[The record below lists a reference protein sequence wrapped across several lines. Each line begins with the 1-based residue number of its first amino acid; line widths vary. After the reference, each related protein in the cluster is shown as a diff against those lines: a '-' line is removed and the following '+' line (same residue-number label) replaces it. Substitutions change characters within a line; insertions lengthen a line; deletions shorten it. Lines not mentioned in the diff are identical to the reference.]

1 MDSIIEHVWAP
12 DEPVR
17 PKTPN
22 VNTFTAEEL
31 ERLQQKD
38 EMALRRANARLEQR
52 VRARTA
58 ELAQT
63 NAALQAE
70 IQAHKQVERER
81 TQLLVRERA
90 LRRELEATVAAL
102 RTSEQRF
109 RRLFEANIIGIAFSD
124 FNGQEIEAND
134 AFLDLIGYTREDL
147 QAGRVRWNMMTPP
160 EYRHL
165 DAHAEAELKARG
177 VCTPFEKEYLR
188 KDGRRV
194 SVLIGVARL
203 QNTPEQCVG
212 FALDLSECRRLEAQL
227 RASLQEKEV
236 LLKEVH
242 HRVKNNL
249 QVVASL
255 LDMQADGIED
265 LSIRTLFE
273 ASQQRIQSI
282 ALIHESLYQSGDV
295 VAHVRAADYLS
306 QLGQQLFEAYRPP
319 GDRLTLRVQAEP
331 VWLAVPTALPCGLL
345 VTELVTNSFKH
356 AFPDGLAGEIHM
368 TLRQDPPGTCVL
380 TVGDTGVGLPEGLGV
395 RASESLGWQL
405 VRLLTEQLRGTIEL
419 EGHGGT
425 TVTITFPL

>member
-1 MDSIIEHVWAP
+1 MNSNMEHVWRP
-12 DEPVR
+12 DELAHQGIR
-17 PKTPN
+17 GIAY
-22 VNTFTAEEL
+22 FTAEEVDL
-31 ERLQQKD
+31 LQQED
-38 EMALRRANARLEQR
+38 EVALRRANTRLEQR
-52 VRARTA
+52 VRAQTA

-70 IQAHKQVERER
+70 IRAHKQVEHER

-124 FNGQEIEAND
+124 FSGQGIETND

-147 QAGRVRWNMMTPP
+147 QAGRIRWNMMTPP

-165 DAHAEAELKARG
+165 DTHAEAELKARG
-177 VCTPFEKEYLR
+177 VCAPFEKEYLR

-194 SVLIGVARL
+194 PVLIGVARL
-203 QNTPEQCVG
+203 EDAPEQCVG
-212 FALDLSECRRLEAQL
+212 FALDLSERRRLEAQL

-255 LDMQADGIED
+255 LDMQADTIED

-273 ASQQRIQSI
+273 DSQQRIQSI
-282 ALIHESLYQSGDV
+282 ALIHETLYQSGDV
-295 VAHVRAADYLS
+295 VAQANAAEYLTRLS
-306 QLGQQLFEAYRPP
+306 QHLFEAYRSP
-319 GDRLTLRVQAEP
+319 GDRHTLRVQAEP
-331 VWLAVPTALPCGLL
+331 VWLAVPTAVPCGLL
-345 VTELVTNSFKH
+345 ITELITNSFKH
-356 AFPDGLAGEIHM
+356 AFPDGLVGEIHV

-380 TVGDTGVGLPEGLGV
+380 TVGDTGVGLPEDLDV
-395 RASESLGWQL
+395 RATESLGWQL

-419 EGHGGT
+419 DGHKGT
-425 TVTITFPL
+425 TVMITFPL

>member
-1 MDSIIEHVWAP
+1 MDPIIEHVWAP
-12 DEPVR
+12 DELVR
-17 PKTPN
+17 PKIPN

-38 EMALRRANARLEQR
+38 EVALRRASARLEQR

-109 RRLFEANIIGIAFSD
+109 RRLFEANILGIAFPD
-124 FNGQEIEAND
+124 FNGREIEAND

-227 RASLQEKEV
+227 HASLQEKEV

-255 LDMQADGIED
+255 LDMQADSIED

-319 GDRLTLRVQAEP
+319 GDHLTLRVQTEP
-331 VWLAVPTALPCGLL
+331 MWLAVPTALPCGLL

-356 AFPDGLAGEIHM
+356 AFPDGLVGEIHM

-380 TVGDTGVGLPEGLGV
+380 TVGDTGVGLPDGLDV

-405 VRLLTEQLRGTIEL
+405 VRLLTEQLGGTIEL

>member
-1 MDSIIEHVWAP
+1 MNAIIEN
-12 DEPVR
+12 VR
-17 PKTPN
+17 TPEELAHQGSHGFN
-22 VNTFTAEEL
+22 AFTAEEL
-31 ERLQQKD
+31 ELLQQKD
-38 EMALRRANARLEQR
+38 EAALRRANARLEQR

-70 IQAHKQVERER
+70 IQAHKQVEHER
-81 TQLLVRERA
+81 TQLLVREQA
-90 LRRELEATVAAL
+90 LRRELEVAVATL

-109 RRLFEANIIGIAFSD
+109 RRLFDANIIGIAFSD
-124 FNGQEIEAND
+124 FSGHQIEVND

-147 QAGRVRWNMMTPP
+147 QAGRVQWNMRTPP

-194 SVLIGVARL
+194 PVLIGVARL
-203 QNTPEQCVG
+203 EGTPEQCVG
-212 FALDLSECRRLEAQL
+212 FALDLRERRRLEAQL

-236 LLKEVH
+236 LLKEMH

-255 LDMQADGIED
+255 LDMQADTIED

-273 ASQQRIQSI
+273 DSQQRIQSI
-282 ALIHESLYQSGDV
+282 ALIHETLYQSGDM
-295 VAHVRAADYLS
+295 VAQVRAADYLPRLS
-306 QLGQQLFEAYRPP
+306 QQLFEAYRSPS
-319 GDRLTLRVQAEP
+319 DRLTLRVQAEP
-331 VWLAVPTALPCGLL
+331 VWLAVPTAIPCGLL

-356 AFPDGLAGEIHM
+356 AFPDGLMGEIHI
-368 TLRQDPPGTCVL
+368 TLRQDPPGTCIL
-380 TVGDTGVGLPEGLGV
+380 IVGDTGVGLPEGLDV
-395 RASESLGWQL
+395 HATESLGWQL
-405 VRLLTEQLRGTIEL
+405 VRMLTEQLRGTIAL

>member
-1 MDSIIEHVWAP
+1 MNAIIKNVW
-12 DEPVR
+12 
-17 PKTPN
+17 TPEELAHQGSHGIN
-22 VNTFTAEEL
+22 AFTAEEL
-31 ERLQQKD
+31 ELLQQKD
-38 EMALRRANARLEQR
+38 EAALRRANARLEQR

-70 IQAHKQVERER
+70 IQAHKQVENER
-81 TQLLVRERA
+81 TQLLVREQA
-90 LRRELEATVAAL
+90 LRRELEVAVATL

-124 FNGQEIEAND
+124 FSGQEIEAND

-147 QAGRVRWNMMTPP
+147 QAGRVHWNMMTPP

-165 DAHAEAELKARG
+165 DRHAEAELKARG
-177 VCTPFEKEYLR
+177 VCVPFEKEYLR

-194 SVLIGVARL
+194 PVLIGVARL
-203 QNTPEQCVG
+203 EDTPEQCVG
-212 FALDLSECRRLEAQL
+212 FALDLSERRQLEAQL

-255 LDMQADGIED
+255 LDMQADTIED

-273 ASQQRIQSI
+273 DSQQRIQSI
-282 ALIHESLYQSGDV
+282 ALIHETLYQASDV
-295 VAHVRAADYLS
+295 VAHVRAADYLPRLS
-306 QLGQQLFEAYRPP
+306 QQLFEAYRSPS
-319 GDRLTLRVQAEP
+319 DRLTLRVHAEP
-331 VWLAVPTALPCGLL
+331 LWLAVPTAIPCGLL

-356 AFPDGLAGEIHM
+356 AFPDGLMGES
-368 TLRQDPPGTCVL
+368 TLPCARIRQGPVSSSSAIPGS
-380 TVGDTGVGLPEGLGV
+380 
-395 RASESLGWQL
+395 AFQKA
-405 VRLLTEQLRGTIEL
+405 
-419 EGHGGT
+419 
-425 TVTITFPL
+425 